1 MVTNARQSTHGDQ
14 RMATDPRR
22 LAHGDQLTTTSSRR
36 QTLNEIHV
44 NIQTDVNS
52 AEISTVVGTTQTGE
66 IQADVVIEHG

>member
-14 RMATDPRR
+14 RMATDPWR
-22 LAHGDQLTTTSSRR
+22 LTHGVQLTTSSRR

-44 NIQTDVNS
+44 NVQTDVNS